1 MAQAMAEG
9 LEYTQEEK
17 HTRAFILKNPVG
29 KMKSAYA
36 QNIVNFLAILRES
49 AGALKSK
56 ERSEESSSISK
67 PAHKAASFEEE
78 EEVKRAE
85 GLKLMSRIGE
95 EEKEIVI
102 YTLEHLQQ
110 ENGKSAFHYFSC
122 RDLTT
127 IYGGYRNQIEEGRL
141 PEIEAYWR

>member
-1 MAQAMAEG
+1 
-9 LEYTQEEK
+9 
-17 HTRAFILKNPVG
+17 
-29 KMKSAYA
+29 
-36 QNIVNFLAILRES
+36 
-49 AGALKSK
+49 
-56 ERSEESSSISK
+56 
-67 PAHKAASFEEE
+67 
-78 EEVKRAE
+78 
-85 GLKLMSRIGE
+85 MSRIGE